1 MALSLKIVNFGCPK
15 SEGIMPGIMIV
26 EDDAVLREML
36 RDSLEKRKYTVIT
49 AADGRE
55 ALAKFRPSVVDLVIT
70 DLLMPEEDG
79 LMVIMKIKEM
89 KPSARVIA
97 ISGGGKAG
105 PGSYLLMASKLG
117 ADHVISKPFLPSELV
132 QKVKELLG

>member
-1 MALSLKIVNFGCPK
+1 MHYLRILNIIKQNYMAGV
-15 SEGIMPGIMIV
+15 MVV
-26 EDDAVLREML
+26 EDDAALRDML

-55 ALAKFRPSVVDLVIT
+55 ALAKFKPSVVDLVVT

-79 LMVIMKIKEM
+79 LMVIMKIRKI
-89 KPSARVIA
+89 KPSVRMIA

-105 PGSYLLMASKLG
+105 PGSYLQMATTLG
-117 ADHVISKPFLPSELV
+117 ADYVFSKPFLPSELV
-132 QKVKELLG
+132 QKVKEMLG

>member
-1 MALSLKIVNFGCPK
+1 MAGV
-15 SEGIMPGIMIV
+15 MIV
-26 EDDAVLREML
+26 EDDAALRELL
-36 RDSLEKRKYTVIT
+36 RDSFEKRKYTVIT

-55 ALAKFRPSVVDLVIT
+55 AIARFRPSVVDLVIT

-79 LMVIMKIKEM
+79 LMVIMKIREI
-89 KPSARVIA
+89 KPSAKLIA

-105 PGSYLLMASKLG
+105 PGSYLQMASKLG
-117 ADHVISKPFLPSELV
+117 ADHILPKPFLPSELI

>member
-1 MALSLKIVNFGCPK
+1 MAGV
-15 SEGIMPGIMIV
+15 MIV
-26 EDDAVLREML
+26 EDDAALRELL

-55 ALAKFRPSVVDLVIT
+55 ALARFRPSVVDLVIT

-79 LMVIMKIKEM
+79 LMVIMKIREV
-89 KPSARVIA
+89 KPATRVIA
-97 ISGGGKAG
+97 ISGGGRAG

-117 ADHVISKPFLPSELV
+117 ADHIMSKPVQPSELV

>member
-1 MALSLKIVNFGCPK
+1 MAGV
-15 SEGIMPGIMIV
+15 MIV
-26 EDDAVLREML
+26 EDDGALRELL
-36 RDSLEKRKYTVIT
+36 RDALEKRKYTVIT

-55 ALAKFRPSVVDLVIT
+55 AMVKFRPSVVDLVIT

-79 LMVIMKIKEM
+79 LMVIMKIREM
-89 KPSARVIA
+89 KPSARLIA
-97 ISGGGKAG
+97 ISGGGMAG

-117 ADHVISKPFLPSELV
+117 ADAVISKPFLPSELV

>member
-1 MALSLKIVNFGCPK
+1 
-15 SEGIMPGIMIV
+15 MIV
-26 EDDAVLREML
+26 EDDAALRELL

-55 ALAKFRPSVVDLVIT
+55 ALARFRPSVVDLVIT

-79 LMVIMKIKEM
+79 LMVIMKIREV
-89 KPSARVIA
+89 KPATRVIA
-97 ISGGGKAG
+97 ISGGGRAG

-117 ADHVISKPFLPSELV
+117 ADHIMSKPFLPSELV

>member
-1 MALSLKIVNFGCPK
+1 M
-15 SEGIMPGIMIV
+15 
-26 EDDAVLREML
+26 
-36 RDSLEKRKYTVIT
+36 T

-55 ALAKFRPSVVDLVIT
+55 ALAKFRPSIVDLVIT

-89 KPSARVIA
+89 KPSTTRDCNQRRRQ
-97 ISGGGKAG
+97 GR

-117 ADHVISKPFLPSELV
+117 ADHVFSKPFLPSELV
-132 QKVKELLG
+132 QKVKEMLG

>member
-1 MALSLKIVNFGCPK
+1 MAGV
-15 SEGIMPGIMIV
+15 MVV

-55 ALAKFRPSVVDLVIT
+55 ALAKFRPSIVDLVIT

-89 KPSARVIA
+89 KPSTRVIA

-117 ADHVISKPFLPSELV
+117 ADHVFSK
-132 QKVKELLG
+132 